1 MNEGGRDKGD
11 RAEASPSMMRR
22 RQTTVSSDGG
32 LLEPRPRETASPGG
46 GGYEPRPRGMMS
58 LGRGWLQ
65 TQATTDDEPQWRA
78 TVGSQEEMATR
89 AAACDILE
97 PPYVS

>member
-1 MNEGGRDKGD
+1 
-11 RAEASPSMMRR
+11 MMRR